1 MNGPVEE
8 RPYRSDDQGG
18 INMTTRIL
26 VVDDEPRYVRLM
38 EANILAEGYQVLKAY
53 DGQSA
58 VELVAEKQPDL
69 VLLDVMM
76 PGLNGFAACERIRVF
91 SNVPIIMVTAK
102 GEEQDRVRGLDVGAD
117 DYIVKPFSATELLA
131 RVRAVLRRAQV
142 SGNSFQQ
149 AVFNHGNLR
158 IDLARAEVFRN
169 DKLVFLSATEY
180 RLLLQFVHNLG
191 SIMTSEDLLV
201 NVWGPEYRED
211 KEILWVSISRLRQ
224 KLEDDPRNPQHIVT
238 RSGLGYT
245 MPPL

>member
-1 MNGPVEE
+1 
-8 RPYRSDDQGG
+8 
-18 INMTTRIL
+18 MTTRIL

-38 EANILAEGYQVLKAY
+38 EANLITEGYSVLKAY

-58 VELVAEKQPDL
+58 VEMVAEKQPDL
-69 VLLDVMM
+69 LLLDVMM
-76 PGLNGFAACERIRVF
+76 PGLNGFSACERIREF
-91 SNVPIIMVTAK
+91 SSVPIIMVTAK

-142 SGNSFQQ
+142 SGNTFQQ
-149 AVFNHGNLR
+149 AIFSHGNLK
-158 IDLARAEVFRN
+158 IDLARAEVFKDDRM
-169 DKLVFLSATEY
+169 VFLSATEY

-191 SIMTSEDLLV
+191 SILTSEDLLV

-224 KLEDDPRNPQHIVT
+224 KLEEDPRNPQHIVT
-238 RSGLGYT
+238 RSGMGYT
-245 MPPL
+245 MPPY

>member
-1 MNGPVEE
+1 MV
-8 RPYRSDDQGG
+8 
-18 INMTTRIL
+18 TRIL

-38 EANILAEGYQVLKAY
+38 EANLISEGYQVLKAY
-53 DGQSA
+53 DGQGA
-58 VELVAEKQPDL
+58 VEMVAEDQPDL

-76 PGLNGFAACERIRVF
+76 PGLNGFGACERIREF
-91 SNVPIIMVTAK
+91 SSVPIIMVTAK
-102 GEEQDRVRGLDVGAD
+102 GEEQDRVHGLDVGAD

-142 SGNSFQQ
+142 SGSTFQQ
-149 AVFNHGNLR
+149 SIFNHGNLQ
-158 IDLARAEVFRN
+158 IDLARAEVFK
-169 DKLVFLSATEY
+169 DEKMVFLSATEY

-191 SIMTSEDLLV
+191 SILTSEDLLV

-238 RSGLGYT
+238 RSGMGYT
-245 MPPL
+245 MPPS

>member
-1 MNGPVEE
+1 
-8 RPYRSDDQGG
+8 
-18 INMTTRIL
+18 MTTRIL

-38 EANILAEGYQVLKAY
+38 EANLTTEGYQVLKAY
-53 DGQSA
+53 DGQNA
-58 VELVAEKQPDL
+58 VEIVAEKQPDL

-76 PGLNGFAACERIRVF
+76 PGLNGFSACERIREF

-102 GEEQDRVRGLDVGAD
+102 GEEQDRVKGLDVGAD

-131 RVRAVLRRAQV
+131 RVRAVLRRAIV
-142 SGNSFQQ
+142 SGSTFQQ
-149 AVFNHGNLR
+149 AVFNHGNLQ
-158 IDLARAEVFRN
+158 IDLARAEVFK
-169 DKLVFLSATEY
+169 DEKMVFLSATEY

-191 SIMTSEDLLV
+191 NILTSEDLLV

-245 MPPL
+245 MPPY